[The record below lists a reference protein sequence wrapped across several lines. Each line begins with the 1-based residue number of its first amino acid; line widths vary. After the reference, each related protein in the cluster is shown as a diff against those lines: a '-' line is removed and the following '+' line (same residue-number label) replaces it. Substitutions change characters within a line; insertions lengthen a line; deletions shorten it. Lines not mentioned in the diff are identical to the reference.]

1 MAEGRDLL
9 AGDNTP
15 SVGRDLLASPK
26 TPSSGPSFGE
36 KAEGFV
42 YGLATGIPGMLGDIE
57 TMLPGGP
64 EVGAKGKGAL
74 KGYET
79 VFPTTENI
87 REGLTRMGL
96 PPPPRADVK
105 GYITAGEIAPAVV
118 AGGKGIYE
126 LGKYGVGKLS
136 GLFGGGKELSEALK
150 SKTAGLITEEATK
163 AGKRAETAE
172 SRAGAAGKV
181 AEREAGKPAT
191 AYGQLPGVT
200 TTTEAGVVK
209 PIPQSL
215 DEIGTTIRTETNKVY
230 DNLKATRQANAEKNK
245 GDAFNFARQKEL
257 GGAKAEDTKAYEE
270 VMSEIDRLIKDK
282 ETGLAV
288 ATLDPIKNPL
298 LAIRRALDPRYVDE
312 ATGMVRGKPV
322 SFEGLE
328 QLRRFLRDRSYGIPA
343 EGFDAINQ
351 QRAGKL
357 ADAVERVMSEFS
369 NGKIDKFINQYR
381 KDSEPLRVFQT
392 KVGKALVD
400 EQLVGKGVNYA
411 SVPAQSIPTKAFKS
425 KEDYRAL
432 VDALGGNEKLA
443 QDQARRYFATQ
454 IESKKTGAQ
463 MQEFLR
469 SNRTMLKETGAYD
482 MVDNYVKGVLA
493 AEKRGTKATEMGK
506 TRAATAA
513 EQRKL
518 QNEFAVIET
527 DLNRATTI
535 DQIDTQATRVANT
548 LEKNGLI
555 TVAQRDQ
562 LLNDA
567 KQIVDAKKR
576 AEFVK
581 KWVKYGIGSVA
592 GLSVV
597 GEGYRLYSK

>member
-1 MAEGRDLL
+1 MAQEYTGEVVVS
-9 AGDNTP
+9 AAPKEYTGEVVTP
-15 SVGRDLLASPK
+15 KAPVKEAPG
-26 TPSSGPSFGE
+26 FGE
-36 KAEGFV
+36 KAGAFV
-42 YGLATGIPGMLGDIE
+42 YGLATGIPGSVGDIE
-57 TMLPGGP
+57 AMLPGGP

-79 VFPTTENI
+79 VFPTTQNI
-87 REGLTRMGL
+87 QAGLTKLGV
-96 PPPPRADVK
+96 PEPRKEVS
-105 GYITAGEIAPAVV
+105 GYKTAGELAPAVV
-118 AGGKGIYE
+118 AGGKGLYE
-126 LGKYGVGKLS
+126 LGKYGFGKLS

-150 SKTAGLITEEATK
+150 SKTAGLITEETAK

-172 SRAGAAGKV
+172 SRAGVAEKV

-257 GGAKAEDTKAYEE
+257 GGAKAEDTQAYKE

-443 QDQARRYFATQ
+443 QDQARRYFAAQ

-493 AEKRGTKATEMGK
+493 AEKRGAKATEMGK
-506 TRAATAA
+506 TRTATAA

-518 QNEFAVIET
+518 QKEFAVIET

-555 TVAQRDQ
+555 TVAQRNQ

-581 KWVKYGIGSVA
+581 KWVKYGIA
-592 GLSVV
+592 AVV
-597 GEGYRLYSK
+597 GSGAAEAYRISGK